1 MAERS
6 SWDRPA
12 NKAKTITLWPFTE
25 RASVLLDETDNKY
38 VNKLMCVFTVVLN
51 AKENRQDGER
61 GWLDGEFRQCGQGWP
76 LRGDVNDKQ
85 PAG

>member
-12 NKAKTITLWPFTE
+12 NKAKTITLWPFIE

-38 VNKLMCVFTVVLN
+38 VNKLMCVFTVAPN

-61 GWLDGEFRQCGQGWP
+61 EGGWTVSLGSVARDG
-76 LRGDVNDKQ
+76 L
-85 PAG
+85 